1 VVHGVAT
8 SQVKQLRK
16 DLPVSAKK
24 QVPQYVIQDVH
35 IDMNGVSNRSK
46 TQYELALA
54 MKALAE
60 SLKIPNNSYGIYID
74 AGKAPEVGKNVS
86 K

>member
-1 VVHGVAT
+1 MA
-8 SQVKQLRK
+8 
-16 DLPVSAKK
+16 AKN
-24 QVPQYVIQDVH
+24 QPPQYVIQDVH

-54 MKALAE
+54 MKILAE
-60 SLKIPNNSYGIYID
+60 SLKIPDNSYGIYIE

>member
-1 VVHGVAT
+1 
-8 SQVKQLRK
+8 
-16 DLPVSAKK
+16 VSAKN
-24 QVPQYVIQDVH
+24 QPPQYVIENVS

-54 MKALAE
+54 MKTLAE
-60 SLKIPNNSYGIYID
+60 SLKIPDNSYGIYIE